1 MESLSIIHSE
11 WSNGW
16 GGQEI
21 RILSECLGMARRGH
35 RVALVGCPTGK
46 LRQAAAAEG
55 LTFHPLEMRGPWD
68 LAAIVKMR
76 ALLKSQGVDVL
87 HTHSSVD
94 GWVGG
99 MAARWAGVAN
109 LRTRHLSAKVP
120 NHPFNFVYRLPRRW

>member
-1 MESLSIIHSE
+1 MRRFGGSLTRTTGYRKKGLMESLSIIHSE

-55 LTFHPLEMRGPWD
+55 LTFHPWRC
-68 LAAIVKMR
+68 
-76 ALLKSQGVDVL
+76 
-87 HTHSSVD
+87 
-94 GWVGG
+94 
-99 MAARWAGVAN
+99 VAPGTW
-109 LRTRHLSAKVP
+109 RP
-120 NHPFNFVYRLPRRW
+120 